1 MKSAGTVLPAH
12 LRPAQEIQERVS
24 AAKTLRRS
32 SYPLRRGAPT
42 WKHDLRIVLLLG
54 AAVAL
59 LFWPLWLLGY
69 RFPIGGGDL
78 WSQLYPVWSYVAEW
92 VRRGVVPLW
101 STRMM
106 AGDPIL
112 SEAQYGLVNPLNWP
126 LFLSHPIPPWL
137 VSIRGVFPLWLA
149 GAGLYLYLRRSP
161 VWRLDRAPAVTGAIV
176 YMASD
181 PFVAH
186 LGHPQFNDTLA
197 WLPWALW
204 GIDAALRRK
213 DRIPV
218 AALAL
223 ALLWLAGHAQA
234 ALYATCL
241 VAVTTAWQVLEGR
254 RHTAAR
260 RLGRAALVAFGAAC
274 LAAPGLL
281 PALERYPYTDR
292 AAIPPKEGEYEF
304 HSGMV
309 LDYVSPLYHGRNLKT
324 FWAPWDRVES
334 GSVGIVGLA
343 LAALGLIAD
352 RRRRTLFLWAVGVV
366 TILFA
371 LGTQGPLYPRLAGL
385 PLFSATWKTGR
396 AIFVL
401 SFVLAIAAGLGAQ
414 HLQRSRGG
422 ALWAGLALLGAAVV
436 ALRAGAWSTA
446 APSPEAI
453 AQARAGLTL
462 ASALLAGAGVLGALG
477 RTHLLGR
484 VGLAAVALA
493 ELTATGAL
501 ADAEPLP
508 PPGSDPHAA
517 ATAFL
522 QADTG
527 WFRVDVDA
535 AARGLWSP
543 ASVMAAGLDVPQGTG
558 NPMEIVVYN
567 QFYWGIPHKGMPA
580 YHALGAKYV
589 IVPKGAQPGAAGIW
603 PVFLEDPLVDIHLNT
618 NALQRVWLVY
628 STTSVDSLEAA
639 FSIVMAADF
648 EPALTATVSGG
659 PALASAGQGR
669 IEVLAYGPNRAAFN
683 VTSSEPA
690 LLVLSDLSYPGWRGR
705 IDGKPA
711 PILATNGIFR
721 GMAVPTGTS
730 RVEMRYFPTSLR
742 AGLGLLACGMLVC
755 AAIAW
760 DWSRPP
766 ASVHATA
773 PALRSGHRSTP

>member
-1 MKSAGTVLPAH
+1 
-12 LRPAQEIQERVS
+12 
-24 AAKTLRRS
+24 
-32 SYPLRRGAPT
+32 
-42 WKHDLRIVLLLG
+42 LRIVLLLG
-54 AAVAL
+54 TAVAL
-59 LFWPLWLLGY
+59 LFWPLWLLKY
-69 RFPIGGGDL
+69 RSPIGGGDL

-101 STRMM
+101 STRLM
-106 AGDPIL
+106 AGDPIIA
-112 SEAQYGLVNPLNWP
+112 EAQYGLANPLNWP
-126 LFLSHPIPPWL
+126 LFLSHPVPAWL
-137 VSIRGVFPLWLA
+137 VSVRGVLPLWLA

-213 DRIPV
+213 NRIPG

-241 VAVTTAWQVLEGR
+241 VIVTTAWQVLEGKGR
-254 RHTAAR
+254 RTVVR

-304 HSGMV
+304 HTGMA
-309 LDYVSPLYHGRNLKT
+309 LDYVSPLYHGRNLRT

-343 LAALGLIAD
+343 LAALGLVTD
-352 RRRRTLFLWAVGVV
+352 QRRRILFLWMVAIV
-366 TILFA
+366 TVLFA
-371 LGTQGPLYPRLAGL
+371 LGTQGPLYPRLSGL

-414 HLQRSRGG
+414 HLQRARGGPVRTGPVRTGSLYTG
-422 ALWAGLALLGAAVV
+422 ALWGGLVLLGAVVV
-436 ALRAGAWSTA
+436 AARAETWSAT
-446 APSPEAI
+446 APSVGA
-453 AQARAGLTL
+453 AARARAGLML
-462 ASALLAGAGVLGALG
+462 ASALLGTTGVLGVLG
-477 RTHLLGR
+477 RSHLVGR
-484 VGLAAVALA
+484 AGLAAVALA

-508 PPGSDPHAA
+508 QLSSDPHAA
-517 ATAFL
+517 AIAFL

-543 ASVMAAGLDVPQGTG
+543 ASVMAAGFDVPQGTG

-589 IVPKGAQPGAAGIW
+589 IVPKGAQPGAEGIW

-628 STTSVDSLEAA
+628 HTTPVNSLEAA
-639 FSIVMAADF
+639 FSAVMAADF
-648 EPALTATVSGG
+648 EPTVTATVTGG
-659 PALASAGQGR
+659 PALDAAGQGR
-669 IEVLAYGPNRAAFN
+669 IEVLAYGPNRAAFS
-683 VTSSEPA
+683 VTTSEPA
-690 LLVLSDLSYPGWRGR
+690 LLVLSDLRYPGWRGR

-711 PILATNGIFR
+711 PIHATNGISR
-721 GMAVPTGTS
+721 GMVVPAGTS

-742 AGLGLLACGMLVC
+742 AGLGLMAWGMLVC
-755 AAIAW
+755 AATAW
-760 DWSRPP
+760 GKSRPRT
-766 ASVHATA
+766 SVHAA
-773 PALRSGHRSTP
+773 VPALRWGHRSTP